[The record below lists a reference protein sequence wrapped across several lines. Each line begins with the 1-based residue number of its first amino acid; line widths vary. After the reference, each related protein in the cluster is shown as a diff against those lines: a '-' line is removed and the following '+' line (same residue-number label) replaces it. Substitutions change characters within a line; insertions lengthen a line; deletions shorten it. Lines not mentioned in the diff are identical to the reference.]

1 MELRKGLLELVNEK
15 HTDIMDLYD
24 RHYAHGYSTIVEN
37 IPVLDAALAASI
49 DTVIEEAYNKIN
61 EDIIDLIQ
69 DDLARELARINLRK
83 HLGLIASPSCLLEP
97 SCTGCL

>member
-1 MELRKGLLELVNEK
+1 MSLRNELLELVNEK
-15 HTDIMDLYD
+15 HTGIVESYD
-24 RHYAHGYSTIVEN
+24 RHYDHGYSTIVEN

-97 SCTGCL
+97 SCPGCL